1 MDKQKHLDELFRQAK
16 EQNPVVTFKETK
28 EHFLTSGETNSVK
41 SNGKKGSFLLTK
53 KLSIMIVT
61 LSTLIIGLFLTNKH
75 FEKVSNQNNIVHTF
89 SKNDGNEKTSK
100 NLTIQKVK
108 LPFKN
113 FESLPIYR
121 EVFSVENNMSFSF
134 PIALKDSSKQ
144 IKYVELSEP
153 RGTLITDE
161 YIFPKLT
168 DEEIKANHKQK
179 RQMLKDLE
187 KFDKKEY
194 AYFPTGTFS
203 YEEKQVSLQ
212 SFYMKKTEVTN
223 LEYRTFLFD
232 LLIQNR
238 KEEFIIAKPDQS
250 QWTKMFGASCKP
262 MEENYFSHEAY
273 NKYPVCNV
281 SRQAVEL
288 YCKWLTQELVK
299 VVDPKKREIY
309 NDIRI
314 PGRVEWVFAASN
326 GGKILPYPWGG
337 PFLRNHEGCYLANF
351 KPLPNS
357 YYEDGGYFTVKVDS
371 YLSNEFGLFNM
382 SGNVSEMVY
391 NAANSRKEPG
401 TAGGGWMN
409 NEDELKILG
418 ADPYEGIIEAHPN
431 IGFRVLMT
439 VKK

>member
-1 MDKQKHLDELFRQAK
+1 MDKQKHLDDLFRRAK
-16 EQNPVVTFKETK
+16 EQNPVVTFGETK
-28 EHFLTSGETNSVK
+28 ERFLTSSQTDNLNTKAKNG
-41 SNGKKGSFLLTK
+41 SNFLTK
-53 KLSIMIVT
+53 KLIIMLAA
-61 LSTLIIGLFLTNKH
+61 LSTIIIGLFMVNNH
-75 FEKVSNQNNIVHTF
+75 FETVSSQHEIVHTI
-89 SKNDGNEKTSK
+89 SKKDGIEVTLRNG
-100 NLTIQKVK
+100 NIQKVN

-113 FESLPIYR
+113 FETLPIYK
-121 EVFSVENNMSFSF
+121 ELFSVENNKSFYI
-134 PIALKDSSKQ
+134 PIAIPDSSKP
-144 IKYVELSEP
+144 IKFVELAEP

-168 DEEIKANHKQK
+168 DAEIKANHKQK
-179 RQMLKDLE
+179 REMLKDLE

-194 AYFPTGTFS
+194 AYIPTGTFN

-212 SFYMKKTEVTN
+212 SFYMKKKEVTN

-238 KEEFIIAKPDQS
+238 KDEFIIAKPDQS
-250 QWTKMFGASCKP
+250 QWTKMFGSNCTP

-281 SRQAVEL
+281 SREAVEL

-326 GGKILPYPWGG
+326 EGKTLPYPWGG

-351 KPLPNS
+351 KPLPEN
-357 YYEDGGYFTVKVDS
+357 YHDDGGYFTVKVDS

-391 NAANSRKEPG
+391 NAPNSRKEPG

-409 NEDELKILG
+409 DGEELKILG

-431 IGFRVLMT
+431 IGFRVVMT